1 MRLTLWYTAAM
12 AIVLIAF
19 AVGVYGLM
27 EHSLDEQF
35 EVFDEAARHGQPPP
49 DTSDIPDA
57 ELHELLVAI
66 LIGLPIA
73 LVVSAI
79 GGYSL
84 ARRALRPVE
93 QISAQAQTISAER
106 LGRRLPVES
115 PDDELGHLARVLN
128 DLLGRLET
136 SFEQMRRFTADA
148 SHELRTPLTTIR
160 SVGEGALRGQDVNPA
175 GREVIGSMLEEVE
188 RLTTLVDAL
197 LTLSRAEGGHVP
209 LRREPFV
216 LFDLTQEV
224 ATHLSVLAE
233 DKRQHIDLR
242 NDDGLAPIRADRAVL
257 REALINLLDNAIKY
271 SPEGAH
277 IGVRLYGTDGR
288 AATVEIS
295 DQGPGIPPEHQARI
309 FERFYRIDK
318 ARSRDMGGAGLGLAI
333 AKWAIDVHGGS
344 IQVECPP
351 GGGSTFRVVLPVDPP
366 AAADRAAATGFKAA
380 FDELGKSKPSARAGE
395 A

>member
-1 MRLTLWYTAAM
+1 VSAWWRPNVRTRLTLWYVAAM
-12 AIVLIAF
+12 AVVLMAF

-27 EHSLDEQF
+27 KHSLDEQF
-35 EVFDEAARHGQPPP
+35 EVFDAAARHGQPPP
-49 DTSDIPDA
+49 ETAEIPDA

-73 LVVSAI
+73 LLISAI

-93 QISAQAQTISAER
+93 QISEQAQTISAER
-106 LGRRLPVES
+106 LGRRVLVEN

-128 DLLGRLET
+128 DLLARLET

-148 SHELRTPLTTIR
+148 SHELRTPLTAIR
-160 SVGEGALRGQDVNPA
+160 SVGEGALRGQAVNPA

-209 LRREPFV
+209 LRRESV
-216 LFDLTQEV
+216 TLLDLTREV
-224 ATHLSVLAE
+224 ASHLSVLAE
-233 DKRQHIDLR
+233 EKHQRVELHG
-242 NDDGLAPIRADRAVL
+242 DDGLAPVQADRAVL

-271 SPEGAH
+271 SPDGSR
-277 IGVRLYGTDGR
+277 IGVRLRGADGR
-288 AATVEIS
+288 GAAIEIT
-295 DQGPGIPPEHQARI
+295 DQGPGIPPEHRERI

-344 IQVECPP
+344 LEVESGPS
-351 GGGSTFRVVLPVDPP
+351 GGSTFRVVLPVDPP
-366 AAADRAAATGFKAA
+366 SVTTSG
-380 FDELGKSKPSARAGE
+380 GQS
-395 A
+395 

>member
-12 AIVLIAF
+12 AIVLVAF

-35 EVFDEAARHGQPPP
+35 EVFDQAARHGQPPP
-49 DTSDIPDA
+49 DTADIPDA

-79 GGYSL
+79 GGYSM

-115 PDDELGHLARVLN
+115 SDELGHLARVLN

-136 SFEQMRRFTADA
+136 SFEHMRRFTADA
-148 SHELRTPLTTIR
+148 SHELRTPLTAIR
-160 SVGEGALRGQDVNPA
+160 SVGEGALRGRDVNAA

-209 LRREPFV
+209 LRREPV
-216 LFDLTQEV
+216 ALFDLTQEV

-288 AATVEIS
+288 ATVEIS

-344 IQVECPP
+344 IQVECAP
-351 GGGSTFRVVLPVDPP
+351 GGGSTFRVVLPVDLP
-366 AAADRAAATGFKAA
+366 AGADRAAATGFNAA